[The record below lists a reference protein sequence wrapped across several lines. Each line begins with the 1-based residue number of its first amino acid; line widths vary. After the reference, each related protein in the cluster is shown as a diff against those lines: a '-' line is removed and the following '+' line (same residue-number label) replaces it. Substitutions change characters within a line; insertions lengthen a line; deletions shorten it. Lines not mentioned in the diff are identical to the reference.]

1 MNWPNIL
8 IAEFVLTL
16 VVLYGMGFIKRPRLL
31 MRKKLSPRFPWGY
44 YADQVPENDPGYIQ
58 RNRDDFMHDITTEF
72 VGPEGFGDYGEFS
85 GFGEL
90 GEFGSSFF
98 GGDAGGGE

>member
-8 IAEFVLTL
+8 IAEFLLTV
-16 VVLYGMGFIKRPRLL
+16 VVLYGMGFIKVPRFL
-31 MRKKLSPRFPWGY
+31 MQRKLSRRFPWGY

-58 RNRDDFMHDITTEF
+58 RNKDDFMHDIATEF
-72 VGPEGFGDYGEFS
+72 AGPEGFGDYGEFS

-98 GGDAGGGE
+98 GGGE